1 MHIAQGL
8 GGRRNYPQAFPRYLH
23 FLGMWPFIYYVST
36 CRGEGGPKSQ
46 KCDNVIYEWSLIF
59 LYLIFLNI
67 YFMKL
72 IFNHDLARA
81 TSKDL
86 ICCPCLSFSQKLHQF
101 MSFHNFVSVCNLR
114 FQKNSKRNPKKVS
127 NFPKK
132 S

>member
-1 MHIAQGL
+1 MV
-8 GGRRNYPQAFPRYLH
+8 PYLSVLD
-23 FLGMWPFIYYVST
+23 FFKYLF
-36 CRGEGGPKSQ
+36 
-46 KCDNVIYEWSLIF
+46 YE
-59 LYLIFLNI
+59 NTTT
-67 YFMKL
+67 
-72 IFNHDLARA
+72 A